1 MCDKSLAS
9 ETCDSNASCGISVR
23 FQTLSPSH
31 RQIPHALLTRPP
43 LIGSRSSV
51 TVRLECVKHAAS
63 VHPEPGSNSLK
74 NGILNSLFRV
84 NLKSFS
90 ELFFL
95 SFFYFSTLCSK
106 LLTRIFFVLFVCC
119 SIFKDR
125 FAPLVSSAHVVYHN
139 YPTLSTLFFK
149 KFHLFSFF
157 FMLTKNRAANAALFG
172 YFKQN
177 GQISASK
184 ASTAASLVAQDV
196 AILTRWLP
204 FSCKPQSS
212 KT

>member
-31 RQIPHALLTRPP
+31 RQIAHALLTRPP

-106 LLTRIFFVLFVCC
+106 LLTRILIVLFVCC

-125 FAPLVSSAHVVYHN
+125 FAPLVSSAHVVYHK
-139 YPTLSTLFFK
+139 YPTLSTLFFN
-149 KFHLFSFF
+149 FF
-157 FMLTKNRAANAALFG
+157 E
-172 YFKQN
+172 YFLHFFVL
-177 GQISASK
+177 SK
-184 ASTAASLVAQDV
+184 ERVHVETYLCIFA
-196 AILTRWLP
+196 
-204 FSCKPQSS
+204 K
-212 KT
+212 